1 MNDMNASQVICPVCD
16 EKDAVE
22 KVSVLYLTGLGMRN
36 PATSQPAGE
45 ASTPL
50 ADQYPGLRA
59 ALPELSRKLAP
70 PASTKQAFS
79 RPVHPDTAVLA
90 FSVIAPFFLYGV
102 WSTQLNTL
110 PVVIAI
116 LAAFYLAY
124 FVLRK
129 KLVARFRAEQARQKA
144 ETERIRHGI
153 ERWMKLYYCARD
165 DGVFEPGANEL
176 VPVDLLRSHLLQE
189 A

>member
-1 MNDMNASQVICPVCD
+1 MTRANMKPVLCPLCG

-22 KVSVLYLTGLGMRN
+22 KVSVLYLTGLGMRR
-36 PATSQPAGE
+36 PAEPQPAGE
-45 ASTPL
+45 TGTPL
-50 ADQYPGLRA
+50 ADHYPGLRA

-70 PASTKQAFS
+70 PASTRQAFT
-79 RPVHPDTAVLA
+79 RPVHPDTVVLA
-90 FSVIAPFFLYGV
+90 FSLITPFFLYGI

-110 PVVIAI
+110 PVVIGI

-129 KLVARFRAEQARQKA
+129 KLVARFQAEQARQKA
-144 ETERIRHGI
+144 ETARIQRGI

-165 DGVFEPGANEL
+165 DGVFEPGDGEL
-176 VPVDLLRSHLLQE
+176 LPVDMMRSHLLQG